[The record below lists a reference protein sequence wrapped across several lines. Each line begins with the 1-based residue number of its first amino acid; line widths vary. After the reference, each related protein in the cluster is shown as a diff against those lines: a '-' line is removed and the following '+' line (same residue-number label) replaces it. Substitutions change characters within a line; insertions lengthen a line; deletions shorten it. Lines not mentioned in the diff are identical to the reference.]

1 MRLDLKQRVETVA
14 KFNQVTLLR
23 LAALVSRRL
32 RVAHHDWSA
41 GASPHAC
48 LSTTA
53 LLNIPP
59 IVLQRQSPPSSLIA
73 NTHNSYP
80 TASTIVCDPDSQSSP
95 PSIITPLSRAYP
107 TPHPQLEP
115 CRLHSAFYQAIPDHH
130 PKRPLVHHD
139 HNCLPL
145 SRLLLRC

>member
-1 MRLDLKQRVETVA
+1 MIGAVEDRVPLISIHGLILTECHADLHARIALAVSAPCALKRVETVA
-14 KFNQVTLLR
+14 KFIHVTLLR

-48 LSTTA
+48 LSATA

-73 NTHNSYP
+73 NTH
-80 TASTIVCDPDSQSSP
+80 T
-95 PSIITPLSRAYP
+95 L
-107 TPHPQLEP
+107 QL
-115 CRLHSAFYQAIPDHH
+115 AQ
-130 PKRPLVHHD
+130 
-139 HNCLPL
+139 
-145 SRLLLRC
+145 